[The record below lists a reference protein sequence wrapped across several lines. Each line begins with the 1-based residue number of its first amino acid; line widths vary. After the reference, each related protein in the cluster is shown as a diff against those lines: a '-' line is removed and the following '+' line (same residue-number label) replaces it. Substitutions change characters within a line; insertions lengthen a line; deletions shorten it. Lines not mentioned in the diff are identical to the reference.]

1 VKGGLNVSNEELE
14 KIDMIVER
22 LGVSYKEAKEA
33 LEKSGGSVVDA
44 LIYIE
49 ENKKSWIETFTVAG
63 SEVIDKIKELVKKGN
78 VTKIRI
84 KKDDKVIV
92 EIPVTAGAISAVII
106 PQLTLVGA
114 AVALL
119 ANVTIEVEKYDRSV
133 TVLKEQKKKD

>member
-119 ANVTIEVEKYDRSV
+119 ANVTIEVEKHDKSV